1 MYILSFIDIN
11 KVFLRIQKK
20 LLLYLHS
27 EGGEGILLYP
37 CVSVLNKFL
46 LHFNTLPCLGMS
58 FGGIHFVPIRCQL
71 PENFVYF

>member
-1 MYILSFIDIN
+1 MYILSFIDIF

-27 EGGEGILLYP
+27 KGGEGILLYP

-46 LHFNTLPCLGMS
+46 LHFS
-58 FGGIHFVPIRCQL
+58 QQL
-71 PENFVYF
+71 LIADA